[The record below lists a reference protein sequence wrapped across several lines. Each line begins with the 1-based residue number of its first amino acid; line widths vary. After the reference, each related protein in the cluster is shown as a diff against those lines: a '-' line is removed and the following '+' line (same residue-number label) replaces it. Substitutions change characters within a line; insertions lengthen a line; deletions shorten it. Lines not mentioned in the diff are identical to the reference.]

1 MPAPDPDAIEIIEWE
16 GGYSVLFPS
25 WPNGCPRTLAARA
38 KAILRNLRR
47 NGWRC
52 MWCGDPVPT
61 QRRADAEFCSER
73 CRKAAKRRMG

>member
-38 KAILRNLRR
+38 KAILRNLLFHPLQMAVLVWIGGLSIRKKWRGKNEWKGR
-47 NGWRC
+47 NL
-52 MWCGDPVPT
+52 
-61 QRRADAEFCSER
+61 QLQ
-73 CRKAAKRRMG
+73 